1 MIPKIIHQTWISQD
15 LIPKAY
21 KECVDS
27 VKSKNADYEYR
38 FYDDNDCVVFIEN
51 KFPEF
56 LNVYKFLTP
65 VEKAD
70 LFRYLIVY
78 EYGGVYLDIDCY
90 CVENFDSL
98 IKDAEFVVGC
108 ESGFQVNSVFKITQ
122 WAFASKAKHPILIEV
137 AKQCEKNH
145 LRNSTMF
152 TLKKTGPLMWTNV
165 INKLKDTYKIRL
177 GGESWFASR
186 IKGVN
191 CNKIIPK
198 WNARRNVNQDKEIK
212 DKIYII
218 HLCYSSWNTRKK
230 KNHEQTMSI
239 HAIKSFM
246 NDKN

>member
-15 LIPKAY
+15 SIPKAY

-27 VKSKNADYEYR
+27 IKAKNADYEYR
-38 FYDDNDCVVFIEN
+38 FYDDNDCIIFIEN

-78 EYGGVYLDIDCY
+78 EYGGIYLDIDCY

-137 AKQCEKNH
+137 EKQCEK
-145 LRNSTMF
+145 
-152 TLKKTGPLMWTNV
+152 
-165 INKLKDTYKIRL
+165 
-177 GGESWFASR
+177 
-186 IKGVN
+186 
-191 CNKIIPK
+191 
-198 WNARRNVNQDKEIK
+198 
-212 DKIYII
+212 
-218 HLCYSSWNTRKK
+218 
-230 KNHEQTMSI
+230 
-239 HAIKSFM
+239 
-246 NDKN
+246 